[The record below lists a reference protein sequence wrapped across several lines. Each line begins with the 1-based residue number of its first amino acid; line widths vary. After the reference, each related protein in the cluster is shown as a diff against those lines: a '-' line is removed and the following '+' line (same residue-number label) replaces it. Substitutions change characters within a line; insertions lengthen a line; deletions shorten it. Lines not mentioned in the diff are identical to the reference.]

1 MKSMRDI
8 LVIDD
13 ELTVTRAVV
22 KVCSAEGMSVAAAD
36 TAIEALRFLE
46 DSKFRLVLCD
56 IMMNELDGFQ
66 FLEELDRRGIQTPVV
81 MMTGYSTVENAV
93 KSLTSTGTV
102 DYIAK
107 PFTADELLTVV
118 RRSLRCAMLLD
129 ESESAGLPRHNA
141 NNAMSYVPCPAN
153 YYRLGY
159 VSWVLLEDEGTARIG
174 VSDLFLK
181 AAEGIREFELSLPGE
196 DLVQGIPCAVAT
208 SVDGSMHAII
218 CPMDGKILEVNADAQ
233 SNPSLV
239 EKDPYF
245 RGWLYRILPPN
256 PENNLQWLSL

>member
-1 MKSMRDI
+1 MSMQRDI

-13 ELTVTRAVV
+13 ERMVTQAVV
-22 KVCSAEGMSVAAAD
+22 KVCSAEGITVAAAD
-36 TAIEALRFLE
+36 NATEALRFLE
-46 DSKFRLVLCD
+46 NSRFRLVLCD
-56 IMMNELDGFQ
+56 IMMSELDGFQ

-93 KSLTSTGTV
+93 RSLTSTGTV
-102 DYIAK
+102 DYISK
-107 PFTADELLTVV
+107 PFTADELLTVI
-118 RRSLRCAMLLD
+118 RRSLRCSVLLD
-129 ESESAGLPRHNA
+129 EAESAGLPRHGS
-141 NNAMSYVPCPAN
+141 MSHVPCPAN

-159 VSWVLLEDEGTARIG
+159 VSWVLLEEEGTARIG

-181 AAEGIREFELSLPGE
+181 AAEGIRELELSLPGE
-196 DLVQGIPCAVAT
+196 DLVQGIPCAFAT
-208 SVDGSMHAII
+208 SLDGSVHGII

-256 PENNLQWLSL
+256 PENNLQWLSS

>member
-1 MKSMRDI
+1 MKLARDI

-13 ELTVTRAVV
+13 EPTVTQAVV
-22 KVCSAEGMSVAAAD
+22 KVCSAEGMTVTAAHHA
-36 TAIEALRFLE
+36 AEALHCLE
-46 DSKFRLVLCD
+46 ESKFRLVLCD
-56 IMMNELDGFQ
+56 IMMHELDGFQ
-66 FLEELDRRGIQTPVV
+66 FLEELARKGIQTPVV

-93 KSLTSTGTV
+93 KSLTSTGAV
-102 DYIAK
+102 DYISK
-107 PFTADELLTVV
+107 PFTADELLTVI

-129 ESESAGLPRHNA
+129 QDESAGLPRNGS
-141 NNAMSYVPCPAN
+141 MSYVPCPAN

-159 VSWVLLEDEGTARIG
+159 VSWVLMEDEGTARIG

-181 AAEGIREFELSLPGE
+181 AAEGIREFELSEPGE

-208 SVDGSMHAII
+208 SPNGSAHGIM
-218 CPMDGKILEVNADAQ
+218 CPMGGKILEVNAEAQ
-233 SNPSLV
+233 SSPSLV

-245 RGWLYRILPPN
+245 RGWLYRILPSN